1 MQVQWHHTV
10 SVVYEDDLVPRLHV
24 ASVVRLMN
32 ELLEAGAAE
41 PRTLILY
48 NAERPSVHQA
58 VLPVRVCVRWS
69 PSCAIPLRG
78 WFVCLSARRQL
89 VSGMDSTR

>member
-41 PRTLILY
+41 PRPSLIH
-48 NAERPSVHQA
+48 N
-58 VLPVRVCVRWS
+58 
-69 PSCAIPLRG
+69 II
-78 WFVCLSARRQL
+78 
-89 VSGMDSTR
+89 